1 MDHLKR
7 KRMQSFIDK
16 TNETRKNRAD
26 FTRLV
31 LESSSSRRNS
41 ISSSIP
47 EASTTAQV
55 VTTSQPSTSQTNT
68 SIPYLSDDDEY
79 LSYYSSEESDSDDV
93 TPIDSN
99 DQTTFEGKQIEMT
112 SSERIMLLLLH
123 QARFNST
130 NREIEYM
137 AQMFNSMTIDKNN
150 RVLFNCTNSPTS
162 QLTQNIPITDV
173 SELCTYTTINNV
185 NYLFSIFN
193 KHM

>member
-150 RVLFNCTNSPTS
+150 RVLFNCTKWDSM
-162 QLTQNIPITDV
+162 IHR
-173 SELCTYTTINNV
+173 TI
-185 NYLFSIFN
+185 YSFTPAKL
-193 KHM
+193 

>member
-173 SELCTYTTINNV
+173 SELCTYTTINNA